1 MKILTRYILKEMI
14 TPTLLGLAF
23 YTSIIVMRQLFE
35 LAGLMI
41 RGSLT
46 GGQVGQLMLFMLPNV
61 VVLTLPMSLL
71 FGILIAIGRLSAD
84 SEIIAIRALGSS
96 MRTIYRPVF
105 LFSLFLFFVNMYLMN
120 VLLPRGNKAFE
131 SLKAELI
138 TSGIEKEVRPRVFHD
153 EFPNVVLY
161 VDDMDPVTGLW
172 KGVFVA
178 DTRGSEDQGT
188 TPQDAVDQNAAHT
201 DDAPAAFGSNGQR
214 IVAASTGNLSLLKQP
229 DGSKQIWLNLQ
240 QAETHVWDPS
250 RSDRYDLSRNTTQRL
265 LLAGRAAE
273 HSVSENIRIKRDIR
287 SLSLTEL
294 IDKAEET
301 RDKDPYSYKLARVEI
316 QKKFAI
322 PFACLAFGI
331 MGLPLGITNRRGG
344 KSSGFSL
351 SIGIIVLY
359 YVAYTNGEFL
369 AASGRVHPFIGVWGA
384 NVIMVAAGIWLIG
397 RANREIGAQREGGFF
412 QRFFGRFRTED
423 RHAAVHDDEGSSVLA
438 RLDVTFPNIIDRYV
452 LREFGRTLVLV
463 LISVL
468 ALFVVASYTEMSKD
482 IRENN
487 IPLHTVFAYYRFYF
501 AQLLNDTLPIS
512 VLVATL
518 VTFGMLSKN
527 NEITAVKASGVSL
540 FRLSVPIVAVAI
552 VLSFFAYLILDFVL
566 PFSNQRADAIK
577 RRIDGKPPISASGQ
591 QRLWFRG
598 KGHYI
603 INFLAYDRNAKVL
616 SQISVFEFHP
626 TDFRLTRR
634 VSAQRATWNGSAWVF
649 ENGWIRS
656 FTDDRHSTYSPI
668 TQPLP
673 LHYAETPEQF
683 ETEVRPPEQ
692 MTFAQLRRYVSMIRN
707 AGYSAEALDVRLWA
721 KTSWPVISVIMAL
734 IALPFAFRMG
744 KRGALYGV
752 GIGLILGIIYWLLFA
767 VFMKF
772 GEFGN
777 LPPLLAA
784 WSANILFG
792 IAAVYMFLHVET

>member
-14 TPTLLGLAF
+14 APTLLGLAF

-41 RGSLT
+41 RGSLSVS
-46 GGQVGQLMLFMLPNV
+46 QVGQLMLFMLPNV

-71 FGILIAIGRLSAD
+71 FGILIAVGRLSAD

-105 LFSLFLFFVNMYLMN
+105 LFSFALFGVNMYLMN
-120 VLLPRGNKAFE
+120 VLLPMGNKAYS
-131 SLKAELI
+131 SLKAELL
-138 TSGIEKEVRPRVFHD
+138 TSGIEMQVRPRVFHD
-153 EFPNVVLY
+153 GFPNVVLY
-161 VDDMDPVTGLW
+161 VDDADPVTGVW

-178 DTRGSEDQGT
+178 DSRGPDDQGT
-188 TPQDAVDQNAAHT
+188 TPQEAVDQSSQT
-201 DDAPAAFGSNGQR
+201 GGAPGSFGQAGQR
-214 IVAASTGNLSLLKQP
+214 IVAASTGNLSLLTQQ
-229 DGSKQIWLNLQ
+229 DGSKEIWLNLR
-240 QAETHVWDPS
+240 QAETHQWDSGRP
-250 RSDRYDLSRNTTQRL
+250 DRYHLSRNDGQRL
-265 LLAGRAAE
+265 LLVAGDDSGESIAD
-273 HSVSENIRIKRDIR
+273 NIRISRDIK
-287 SLSLTEL
+287 SLSLAEL
-294 IDKAEET
+294 RQRAKET
-301 RDKDPYSYKLARVEI
+301 RGKDPYSYKLARVEI

-331 MGLPLGITNRRGG
+331 IGLPLGITNRRGG

-359 YVAYTNGEFL
+359 YAAYTNGEFL
-369 AASGRVHPFIGVWGA
+369 AASGAVHPIIGVWAA
-384 NVIMVAAGIWLIG
+384 NFILVAIGIWLIS
-397 RANREIGAQREGGFF
+397 RANREIGAQREGGLAQRLFSRF
-412 QRFFGRFRTED
+412 QGGSDASRRNED
-423 RHAAVHDDEGSSVLA
+423 GGSILS
-438 RLDVTFPNIIDRYV
+438 RLDVTFPNTIDRYV
-452 LREFGRTLVLV
+452 LREFVRTLFLV
-463 LISVL
+463 FLSVFALWLI
-468 ALFVVASYTEMSKD
+468 ATYTEMSKD

-487 IPLHTVFAYYRFYF
+487 IPIHTVFAFYRFY
-501 AQLLNDTLPIS
+501 LPEILNQTLPIS

-540 FRLSVPIVAVAI
+540 FRLAVPIVAVAI
-552 VLSFFAYLILDFVL
+552 VLSFVAYLILDFVV

-577 RRIDGKPPISASGQ
+577 RRIEGKPPISASGQ

-598 KGHYI
+598 QGDYI

-616 SQISVFEFHP
+616 SQITVFEFHP
-626 TDFRLTRR
+626 TDFRLARR

-656 FTDDRHSTYSPI
+656 FTDSGQSTFSPI

-673 LHYAETPEQF
+673 LQYRETPEQF

-692 MTFAQLRRYVSMIRN
+692 MTFAQLRRYVNMIRK
-707 AGYSAEALDVRLWA
+707 AGYSAEQLDVRLWA
-721 KTSWPVISVIMAL
+721 KTSWPVISLVMTL

-744 KRGALYGV
+744 KRGALYGIGIALVV
-752 GIGLILGIIYWLLFA
+752 GIVYWLIFA

-772 GEFGN
+772 GEYGN
-777 LPPLLAA
+777 LPPMLAA
-784 WSANILFG
+784 WAANILFG